1 MSRARFRYQLEP
13 ILLTRQWALDALR
26 AELAEQNAAIA
37 RQQES
42 IDAVQQESDV
52 LAREWSG
59 LAAAGQAVS
68 VERFARTTRYLSELA
83 RRVREQDAEL
93 QRLNTARDELIE
105 KVVMSQREVEAVEQH
120 RDEMKQKFVQLRLSG
135 DFKVADDQWNTL
147 QAGIITNGC

>member
-13 ILLTRQWALDALR
+13 ILLTRQWTLDALR
-26 AELAEQNAAIA
+26 AELAEQNAAIV

-42 IDAVQQESDV
+42 IDAVQRESDA

-93 QRLNTARDELIE
+93 QRLSTARDELIE

>member
-13 ILLTRQWALDALR
+13 ILLTRQWTLDALR
-26 AELAEQNAAIA
+26 AELAEQNAAIV

-42 IDAVQQESDV
+42 IDAVQRESDA

-93 QRLNTARDELIE
+93 QRLSTARDELID

>member
-13 ILLTRQWALDALR
+13 IRLTRQWALDALR
-26 AELAEQNAAIA
+26 AELAEQNAAIV

-42 IDAVQQESDV
+42 IDAVQQESEA

-83 RRVREQDAEL
+83 RRVREQEAEL
-93 QRLNTARDELIE
+93 QRLNTTRDELIE

-120 RDEMKQKFVQLRLSG
+120 RDEMKQRFVQLRLSG